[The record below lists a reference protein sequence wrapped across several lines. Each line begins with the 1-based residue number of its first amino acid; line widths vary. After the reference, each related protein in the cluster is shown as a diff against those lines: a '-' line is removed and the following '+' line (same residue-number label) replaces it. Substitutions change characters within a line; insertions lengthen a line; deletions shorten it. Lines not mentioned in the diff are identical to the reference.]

1 MAPGTNNSIVHKTSL
16 IDHAKG
22 LQQLPRPKHGAMG
35 VFMSYMS
42 TRQLVK
48 NCNSAPI
55 CIVMGL
61 VYLMRNPGLK
71 KPQWS
76 VMISVP
82 TRDQLQLKYS

>member
-1 MAPGTNNSIVHKTSL
+1 MTMQRACSNHQGQNTEPWSIYELHE
-16 IDHAKG
+16 
-22 LQQLPRPKHGAMG
+22 
-35 VFMSYMS
+35 YM
-42 TRQLVK
+42 TAGE

-76 VMISVP
+76 VMISVL